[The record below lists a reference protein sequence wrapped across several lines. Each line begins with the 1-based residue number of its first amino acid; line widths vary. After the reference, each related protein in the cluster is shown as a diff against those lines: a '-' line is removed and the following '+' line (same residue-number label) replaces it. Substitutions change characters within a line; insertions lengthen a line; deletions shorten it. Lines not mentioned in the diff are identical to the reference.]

1 LGQWQVEEQLWV
13 SVRVGETGEEWRK
26 IDKLGRQKGWGDL
39 RARSTE
45 GVGRSW
51 ASELGLW

>member
-1 LGQWQVEEQLWV
+1 MEEQLWV

-39 RARSTE
+39 RARSAE
-45 GVGRSW
+45 GVGRNW